1 MRSQLARVAAPLG
14 ARRLTGSA
22 RRLADGGN
30 SIDGTADVGSI
41 HASAKGLFTLVLPL
55 RPLSPHFQHGED
67 GKAIRFQLHP
77 KQPLSCVRSRYARR

>member
-1 MRSQLARVAAPLG
+1 MRSHLARVVAPLG
-14 ARRLTGSA
+14 ARRFTCSS
-22 RRLADGGN
+22 RRLADG
-30 SIDGTADVGSI
+30 IDGKTDVGSI

-77 KQPLSCVRSRYARR
+77 KQPLSSVRSRYARR